1 VFSGEFGE
9 ASIVPLIVAPAKPRR
24 TIAIDAAPGDGVWPS
39 IMRSLS
45 KARIA
50 DADPGILTPGSE
62 AGCES
67 AGDTR
72 RSMEIGE
79 NPGVLLWTRDD

>member
-1 VFSGEFGE
+1 
-9 ASIVPLIVAPAKPRR
+9 
-24 TIAIDAAPGDGVWPS
+24 
-39 IMRSLS
+39 MRSLR

-62 AGCES
+62 AGCER

-79 NPGVLLWTRDD
+79 NPGVLLWTRDDQTE